1 MNASRRE
8 FLRAGSGL
16 LAAASQP
23 GMAFHVPT
31 ALGLAGLGAMA
42 AHSAHAAD
50 VSGYKALV
58 CLFMTGGSD
67 QHNWIVPTDATGY
80 ADYARVRQELAWP
93 RGQLLPITSTNQGS
107 GRSFGMPLE
116 LQPLQSLYEA
126 GRCAV
131 VANVG
136 PLEQPLTQAEY
147 LAGGTGLPSKLFS
160 HNDQQSTWQA
170 LAPEG
175 APSGWGGRMGDLLA
189 SSNAYPV
196 FTAVSAAG
204 NAVFLSGSSVIPF
217 RVGTDGPL
225 AVRGLGEPWLH
236 GSATASDALARALKM
251 DGGNLYQAEVR
262 RAVQRS
268 LDTTATLQSA
278 LQASPVAALP
288 TALVTLPSGARISLA
303 GDPLA
308 MQLRMVARMIAAAP
322 RLGMRRQVFMVQV
335 GGFDSHSNQMR
346 DQPLLMARI
355 AQSAAWFYTTLAGL
369 GMAGSATL
377 FTASDFGRT
386 LVSNGDGSDHG
397 WGSHHLVLGGLV
409 KGRAIHGRFPVT
421 ALGTADDV
429 GSGRLL
435 PTTSVAQ
442 LAASL
447 GGWMGLNA
455 TELRTVLPTLGRFG
469 AGPVLF

>member
-16 LAAASQP
+16 LAAASRP
-23 GMAFHVPT
+23 GLGFHAPM

-42 AHSAHAAD
+42 AQSAHAAD
-50 VSGYKALV
+50 TSGYKALV
-58 CLFMTGGSD
+58 CLFMAGGSD

-93 RGQLLPITSTNQGS
+93 RGQLLPITSSHQGS

-116 LQPLQSLYEA
+116 LQPLQALYEA
-126 GRCAV
+126 GQCAV

-136 PLEQPLTQAEY
+136 PLEQPLTQAQY
-147 LAGGTGLPSKLFS
+147 LAGGAGLPSKLFS
-160 HNDQQSTWQA
+160 HNDQQSMWQA

-189 SSNAYPV
+189 SANPHPV

-204 NAVFLSGSSVIPF
+204 NAVFLSGSSVIPY
-217 RVGTDGPL
+217 RVGLDGPL
-225 AVRGLGEPWLH
+225 AIRGLGEPWLH
-236 GSATASDALARALKM
+236 GSSTAAAALARVLKM
-251 DGGNLYQAEVR
+251 EGDTLYQAEVR
-262 RAVQRS
+262 RTVQRS
-268 LDTTATLQSA
+268 LETAAALQAA
-278 LQASPVAALP
+278 LQASPVPALP
-288 TALVTLPSGARISLA
+288 TAPLTLPGGARIVLA

-308 MQLRMVARMIAAAP
+308 KQLRVVAQMIAAAP
-322 RLGMRRQVFMVQV
+322 RMGMRRQVFMVQL
-335 GGFDSHSNQMR
+335 GGFDSHSHQMH
-346 DQPLLMARI
+346 DQPLLMARV
-355 AQSAAWFYTTLAGL
+355 AQSAAWFHGTLAGL
-369 GMAGSATL
+369 GMGSNVTL

-397 WGSHHLVLGGLV
+397 WGSHHLVLGGAV
-409 KGRAIHGRFPVT
+409 RGRTIQGRFPVT

-435 PTTSVAQ
+435 PTTSVTQ

-447 GGWMGLNA
+447 GAWIGLG
-455 TELRTVLPTLGRFG
+455 TDELRTVLPTLGRFG

>member
-1 MNASRRE
+1 
-8 FLRAGSGL
+8 
-16 LAAASQP
+16 
-23 GMAFHVPT
+23 
-31 ALGLAGLGAMA
+31 
-42 AHSAHAAD
+42 
-50 VSGYKALV
+50 
-58 CLFMTGGSD
+58 
-67 QHNWIVPTDATGY
+67 
-80 ADYARVRQELAWP
+80 
-93 RGQLLPITSTNQGS
+93 
-107 GRSFGMPLE
+107 
-116 LQPLQSLYEA
+116 
-126 GRCAV
+126 V

-136 PLEQPLTQAEY
+136 PLEQPLTRAEY

-175 APSGWGGRMGDLLA
+175 APSGWGGRMGDVLA
-189 SSNAYPV
+189 SANQYPV

-204 NAVFLSGSSVIPF
+204 NAVFLSGSSVIPY
-217 RVGTDGPL
+217 RVDTDGPL
-225 AVRGLGEPWLH
+225 AVRGLGERWLH
-236 GSATASDALARALKM
+236 GSATAADALARVLKM
-251 DGGNLYQAEVR
+251 EGGNPYQAEVR
-262 RAVQRS
+262 RVVQRS

-288 TALVTLPSGARISLA
+288 TAAVTLPSGARIALA

-355 AQSAAWFYTTLAGL
+355 AQSAAWFHTTLAGL
-369 GMAGSATL
+369 GMAGNVTL

-397 WGSHHLVLGGLV
+397 WGSHHLVLGGAV
-409 KGRAIHGRFPVT
+409 KGRTIYGRFPVT

-435 PTTSVAQ
+435 PSTSVAQ
-442 LAASL
+442 LAGSL